1 MIRKIQTNRD
11 LAFVFI
17 PKAFIELL
25 DLHKGQKVDVRVV
38 DEKIVIVP
46 IQTAKPKLSRNV
58 QVNEGG
64 KATSGN
70 RSPIIEAQDNGK
82 ITTGD
87 NSPINQ
93 ENIFIQL
100 FWSKGTIGGAII
112 VIVLNIIYYFWRKKK
127 KTLYNLFLY

>member
-1 MIRKIQTNRD
+1 MQIKDAVYAKLTNIKGNRSYSD
-11 LAFVFI
+11 V
-17 PKAFIELL
+17 IESLL
-25 DLHKGQKVDVRVV
+25 NKNKFALV
-38 DEKIVIVP
+38 
-46 IQTAKPKLSRNV
+46 QTAKPELSRNV

-70 RSPIIEAQDNGK
+70 RNPIIEAQDYGK

-93 ENIFIQL
+93 ENIFIQI

-112 VIVLNIIYYFWRKKK
+112 IIVLNIIYYFWRKKK
-127 KTLYNLFLY
+127 KTL